1 MISGLYHLDTFF
13 PLLEPLVTLF
23 VYHTS
28 FPLALPYQKS
38 QVYAN
43 FFSPFLR
50 LYANFLSLYYKRID
64 TPFFFLSFLVC
75 LCLCLV

>member
-1 MISGLYHLDTFF
+1 MLDSLYHLYTF

-43 FFSPFLR
+43 SSLLFSGYMPIFSPYTTNALT
-50 LYANFLSLYYKRID
+50 L
-64 TPFFFLSFLVC
+64 FFFPFLV
-75 LCLCLV
+75 